1 MLSKMANS
9 IKIVST
15 NTIQNMNEN
24 FASSIIFVMIL
35 LLIVLMILNFIHI
48 GRLESTECARMD
60 SLYADFGKVRSIDS
74 GNPDFN
80 YTLKDYYIKTAYNA
94 CSGGDYKNDVVSI
107 CNLKDVIK
115 QGVRG
120 IDLEIYS
127 IDNTPVV
134 ATSTSE
140 NYYVK
145 ETYNYVPVA
154 DVMSTLQ
161 MYAFSGS
168 TCPNP
173 RDPLILHLRIK
184 SNNQQMYENFAK
196 LLKSYDGILLGK
208 AYSYE
213 NHLTNLGN
221 VKITDPKIQGKIMII
236 VDRTNTAFMEN
247 KNFYEYVNLTS
258 NSAFM
263 RELSYY
269 SAKFT
274 PDVQEL
280 IEYNK
285 LNMTIVLPD
294 KGSNPENPSALL
306 TRQLGC
312 QMVAMRY
319 QLNDAFLKED
329 TDFFQNGGYAFC
341 LKPAKLR
348 YIEITIPDPPPPNP
362 ELSYAQR
369 SIDGGYYKFNI

>member
-1 MLSKMANS
+1 M
-9 IKIVST
+9 II
-15 NTIQNMNEN
+15 N
-24 FASSIIFVMIL
+24 FMYL
-35 LLIVLMILNFIHI
+35 
-48 GRLESTECARMD
+48 GTLESRECKRMD
-60 SLYADFGKVRSIDS
+60 EMYSNFPKLRSIDS

-94 CSGGDYKNDVVSI
+94 CSGGDYKNDVVAV

-115 QGVRG
+115 QGARC

-127 IDNTPVV
+127 INNKPVV

-140 NYYVK
+140 NYHVK
-145 ETYNYVPVA
+145 ETYNSVPMSE
-154 DVMSTLQ
+154 VMSTLQ
-161 MYAFSGS
+161 MYAFSAS

-196 LLKSYDGILLGK
+196 LLESYDRILLGK

-213 NHLTNLGN
+213 NHMMNLGN
-221 VKITDPKIQGKIMII
+221 IKISDPTIQGKIIII
-236 VDRTNTAFMEN
+236 VDRTNLAFMEN
-247 KNFYEYVNLTS
+247 KNFYEFVNMTS

-274 PDVQEL
+274 PDMQEL
-280 IEYNK
+280 VEYNK
-285 LNMTIVLPD
+285 LNMTIVVPD
-294 KGSNPENPSALL
+294 KGTNPENPSALL

-329 TDFFQNGGYAFC
+329 SDFFQTNGYAFC

-348 YIEITIPDPPPPNP
+348 YIPITIPDPPPPNP
-362 ELSYAQR
+362 KLSYAQR
-369 SIDGGYYKFNI
+369 NVEGGYYKFNI